1 MNLQHLKY
9 MIEVEK
15 TGSVTKAAA
24 NLFMAQ
30 PNLSKAIKE
39 VENEIGITVF
49 RRSAKGVYPTPEG
62 AEFLRNARLVTE
74 QFGKLEAA
82 YKTEK
87 TKKVIAFD
95 VPFGY
100 SAVKLISGLADELDP
115 ADEYELRCFSCNMS
129 DALERLSSGESDF
142 SVIRCT
148 EDGESFF
155 KNMIDEKR
163 LSCELL
169 CMGEYKLTFCA
180 DSLLGKLSEYSK
192 EALSAYTQIINCCET
207 EISSKR
213 IYIDSA
219 EQAAE
224 YLSSVNGSY
233 MLCPQY
239 DNGYPERY
247 GLKQTAEFTIRFSE
261 YLVYHKDCSE
271 QLTETVRKLLCGKD
285 KTDG

>member
-24 NLFMAQ
+24 NLFMGQ

-74 QFGKLEAA
+74 QFRKLEAA

-100 SAVKLISGLADELDP
+100 SAVQLISGLADELDS
-115 ADEYELRCFSCNMS
+115 ADDYELHCFSS
-129 DALERLSSGESDF
+129 DTAQALDKLSSGESDF
-142 SVIRCT
+142 SVLRCT
-148 EDGESFF
+148 EDGESFL
-155 KNMIDEKR
+155 KNMADEKR
-163 LSCELL
+163 LSCELI
-169 CMGEYKLTFCA
+169 CIGEYKLTYYA
-180 DSLLGKLSEYSK
+180 DSPLGKLSEYSK
-192 EALSAYTQIINCCET
+192 EALSAYTQIINCCEA

-213 IYIDSA
+213 IYIDDT
-219 EQAAE
+219 EQAAKL
-224 YLSSVNGSY
+224 LSSVNKSY
-233 MLCPQY
+233 MLCPRY
-239 DNGYPERY
+239 DDDFLERY
-247 GLKQTAEFTIRFSE
+247 GLKQTAEFTTKFSE
-261 YLVYHKDCSE
+261 YFVYHKDCSE
-271 QLTETVRKLLCGKD
+271 QLTETVRMLLCGKD
-285 KTDG
+285 KADG

>member
-24 NLFMAQ
+24 NLFMGQ

-74 QFGKLEAA
+74 QFRKLEAA

-95 VPFGY
+95 VPVGF
-100 SAVKLISGLADELDP
+100 SAAKLVSELITQLDSADD
-115 ADEYELRCFSCNMS
+115 YELRCSSCNTS
-129 DALERLSSGESDF
+129 QALDRISSGESDF
-142 SVIRCT
+142 SVIRCN
-148 EDGESFF
+148 EDEASFF
-155 KNMIDEKR
+155 KNMLDEKR
-163 LSCELL
+163 LYCELI
-169 CMGEYKLTFCA
+169 CIGEYKLTYYA
-180 DSLLGKLSEYSK
+180 DSPLGKLSEYSK
-192 EALSAYTQIINCCET
+192 EALSAYTQIINCCEA

-213 IYIDSA
+213 IYIDDT
-219 EQAAE
+219 EQAAKL
-224 YLSSVNGSY
+224 LSSVNKSY
-233 MLCPQY
+233 MLCPRY
-239 DNGYPERY
+239 DGDFLERY
-247 GLKQTAEFTIRFSE
+247 GLKQTAEFTTKFSE
-261 YLVYHKDCSE
+261 YFVYHKDCSE
-271 QLTETVRKLLCGKD
+271 QLTETVRKLLYGKD
-285 KTDG
+285 KADG